1 MVRLS
6 LEKGGPVR
14 RVLIVAVVAIAAV
27 WFSVA
32 FAQDAQQKLLA
43 RRAAEVDAYRK
54 LAETIKGFHIDS
66 RTTVRDFVCE
76 SDEIN
81 TAFRTMIKGAQ
92 IVGEP
97 RYFED
102 GSCEVDMKIT
112 LERVVTEL
120 KETVKRYY
128 KGDKFKDVMFED
140 IKKYVEQTEI
150 VVTGSGVQRE
160 EKSGQAEDEK
170 ISRSPSRK
178 YEWSGISAWENI
190 SARDRLLAERAATVD
205 AYRKLAEYVYGLKIS
220 GETRVKDFVAESDEI
235 KTSFEHFLKGVQI
248 VGKNYR
254 EDGVAEV
261 EVEVT
266 LERVITE
273 LTTVKKRYYQGDKFK
288 DVVFEDIKKTTERK
302 VVKAVG
308 EGVSGGKY
316 PKETQPQPAPVPTE
330 VPDWAKQVLR
340 ATGQG
345 VPPEE
350 ADSEAQGKLLARRAA
365 ESDAKRKLAEM
376 LDGVHIDSKTTVKD
390 FVTQSDEIKT
400 SVGAFVGGCKVVKE
414 RTLEDGITVEVEVE
428 LSLEGFYDI
437 VKKYRK

>member
-1 MVRLS
+1 M
-6 LEKGGPVR
+6 R
-14 RVLIVAVVAIAAV
+14 RVFIVGVAAV
-27 WFSVA
+27 TILWFSVA
-32 FAQDAQQKLLA
+32 FSQEAKQKLLA
-43 RRAAEVDAYRK
+43 RRAAELDAYRK
-54 LAETIKGFHIDS
+54 LAEIIKGFHIDS
-66 RTTVRDFVCE
+66 KTVVRDFVCE

-81 TAFRTMIKGAQ
+81 TAFRTIIKGAQ

-112 LERVVTEL
+112 LERVITEL

-128 KGDKFKDVMFED
+128 KGDRFKDVMFED
-140 IKKYVEQTEI
+140 IKKYVEQTE
-150 VVTGSGVQRE
+150 VTVTGSGAQRE
-160 EKSGQAEDEK
+160 ERSTQAQEET
-170 ISRSPSRK
+170 ISKSPSRK
-178 YEWSGISAWENI
+178 SPWSGIGAWENV

-220 GETRVKDFVAESDEI
+220 GETRVKDFVTESDEI
-235 KTSFEHFLKGVQI
+235 KTSFEHFLKGVQ
-248 VGKNYR
+248 VVDRNYR
-254 EDGVAEV
+254 EDGVVEV

-273 LTTVKKRYYQGDKFK
+273 LTTIKKRYYQGDRFK

-302 VVKAVG
+302 VVKATG

-316 PKETQPQPAPVPTE
+316 PKETAPQPVPATPAPAE

-345 VPPEE
+345 VAPEE
-350 ADSEAQGKLLARRAA
+350 AESEAQAKLLAQKAA
-365 ESDAKRKLAEM
+365 EVDAKRKLAEM

-400 SVGAFVGGCKVVKE
+400 SVSTFIGGCKVVKV
-414 RTLEDGITVEVEVE
+414 RTLEDGVTVEVEVE
-428 LSLEGFYDI
+428 LSLEGLYDI
-437 VKKYRK
+437 VRKHRK